1 MAHAAQGPRDNPAML
16 FAPPHSP
23 LACSVLATGLLTVLG
38 LPAHATSPATS
49 SAPAAPAEA
58 AWRAC
63 TALVEADARLAC
75 FDRWAGVQAWQA
87 PAASAQALG
96 LPPRSEAASSVP
108 SPPVAAPVVVTA
120 GTSESAAPMES
131 EEVPNDGCRNPAY
144 SELARFWE
152 LEAGSGCGTF
162 RFRGYRPLSVSV
174 VTADEVNRQPSS
186 PAQGHQASSAVP
198 YRTTEMRVQLSVR
211 TKLAQGLLTPH
222 GAPLRDSLWFGYTQQ
237 SYWQLFSGEIS
248 RPFRTTD
255 HEPEL
260 VYVYPTALNL
270 PAGGRLRF
278 AGLGLV
284 HHSNGQSLPLSR
296 SWNRHYLMAGA
307 EWGPQWQVQAR
318 VWKRIAESRA
328 QDDNPDISDL
338 LGRGELRVL
347 WNPNPQHTLGVTVRH
362 ALRQPARGSTRLEWL
377 RTLGEGA
384 PGGKSN
390 LRLHAQLFHGYGD
403 SLVDYNRRRTV
414 FSLGLSLLDF

>member
-1 MAHAAQGPRDNPAML
+1 MAALTPVTPVNVPFARPALAA
-16 FAPPHSP
+16 
-23 LACSVLATGLLTVLG
+23 GLLAALG
-38 LPAHATSPATS
+38 LPVQATSPVPGS
-49 SAPAAPAEA
+49 GNPDA
-58 AWRAC
+58 AWRTC
-63 TALVEADARLAC
+63 TAIAEADARLAC
-75 FDRWAGVQAWQA
+75 FDRWAGAQAWQA

-96 LPPRSEAASSVP
+96 LPQRTEAESSVP
-108 SPPVAAPVVVTA
+108 APTWTTA
-120 GTSESAAPMES
+120 SASGSAAPTES
-131 EEVPNDGCRNPAY
+131 DEVANDGCRNPAY

-152 LEAGSGCGTF
+152 LETGSGCGTF

-186 PAQGHQASSAVP
+186 PAEGHQASSAVP

-222 GAPLRDSLWFGYTQQ
+222 GAPLHDSLWFGYTQQ

-260 VYVYPTALNL
+260 VYVYPATLNL

-318 VWKRIAESRA
+318 VWKRIAESRT

-362 ALRQPARGSTRLEWL
+362 ALRQPAKGSTRLEWL
-377 RTLGEGA
+377 RTLGEGV